1 MVNALVSITAK
12 DGSPDTIPHIQAK
25 APLNFVTLSKR
36 IYESIRAQGFLVTV
50 HKEPYDAHEEHNLL
64 LEKEAAAGAA
74 NSGPA
79 VGKAEPKTEPKVEA
93 KVEAEAKAEPK
104 TEPKVEAKVEPKV
117 EAEAKT
123 EAKVE
128 PKVVTEA
135 KTEAKVEPKVEAEAK
150 TEAKVE
156 PKVVTEAKTEA
167 KVEPKVVTGTTEP
180 DTDADDAETEGP
192 VAKATEAEPL
202 GPEDLVNLR
211 DETEALTTLVGAQE
225 LIAKWAI
232 NFGEDAPT
240 KLKDIK
246 AAVLEMVDEAETS
259 P

>member
-135 KTEAKVEPKVEAEAK
+135 KTEAKVEPKV
-150 TEAKVE
+150 
-156 PKVVTEAKTEA
+156 VTEAKTEA

>member
-135 KTEAKVEPKVEAEAK
+135 KTEAKVEPKV
-150 TEAKVE
+150 
-156 PKVVTEAKTEA
+156 VTEAKTEA

-232 NFGEDAPT
+232 NFGEDDPT

>member
-135 KTEAKVEPKVEAEAK
+135 KTEAKVEPKV
-150 TEAKVE
+150 
-156 PKVVTEAKTEA
+156 
-167 KVEPKVVTGTTEP
+167 VTGTTEP